1 MVVVVAGPMQ
11 LGSGLP
17 KLLTLWVVKMVVDCP
32 HTQEC
37 TGNSMK
43 QYAGL
48 ALVDSAVLR
57 PQLFPFASVL

>member
-1 MVVVVAGPMQ
+1 MQ

-17 KLLTLWVVKMVVDCP
+17 KLLILWVVKMVVDCP

-37 TGNSMK
+37 MGNSRK

-48 ALVDSAVLR
+48 ASTDSVVPQ
-57 PQLFPFASVL
+57 PQLFSFASVS

>member
-1 MVVVVAGPMQ
+1 VVVVVGSMQ

-17 KLLTLWVVKMVVDCP
+17 KLLILWVVKMVVDCP

-37 TGNSMK
+37 TGNSTK

-48 ALVDSAVLR
+48 ALANSAMLR
-57 PQLFPFASVL
+57 PQLFTFASIS

>member
-1 MVVVVAGPMQ
+1 MVVARPMQ
-11 LGSGLP
+11 LGSGSP

-43 QYAGL
+43 QYVAL
-48 ALVDSAVLR
+48 ASTNSAVLR
-57 PQLFPFASVL
+57 PQLSSFASVL